1 MERFCLCSFVC
12 VLHLFP
18 WSHLGFFCWY
28 KVVSQCLH
36 GKLNS
41 VPQFVAE
48 VTITQNAVDI
58 QVDIPTWETNT
69 GINKHFN
76 IQLKSEVYIH

>member
-1 MERFCLCSFVC
+1 MNINKHGAVLFIF
-12 VLHLFP
+12 LHLFCS
-18 WSHLGFFCWY
+18 SHLGFLCRY

-36 GKLNS
+36 SKLNS

-58 QVDIPTWETNT
+58 QVDIPTWETYT
-69 GINKHFN
+69 GRIDIFS
-76 IQLKSEVYIH
+76 IQLESEV

>member
-1 MERFCLCSFVC
+1 MEQLCLCSFVC
-12 VLHLFP
+12 VHLFP
-18 WSHLGFFCWY
+18 RSHLGLFCWY

-58 QVDIPTWETNT
+58 QVDIPTWETNRD
-69 GINKHFN
+69 K
-76 IQLKSEVYIH
+76 